1 MKKND
6 IAARNMERR
15 SFNKIIVKGT
25 IMSSMVQGVSSSYKR
40 KNKPLKRGDKVGL
53 ITPAGI
59 ITEERLIK
67 TKANLDALGLK
78 YHHTQN
84 VLLKEG
90 YLAGADA
97 IRLKELHEMYA
108 DESIDAIWCI
118 RGGYGTT
125 RILDHIDFDLIKS
138 NRKPLIGYSDITALL
153 NTIHQK
159 TGSPCF
165 HGPVASS
172 TMTPF
177 TTANLAPIFGLDE
190 THIISNSTMNIAKGL
205 EEDVFKFR
213 TITSGKAEGELVG
226 GNLSLLVSLLG
237 TDHEVKTKNKIVFIE
252 DIGEAPYRIDR
263 MLTQLISAGFFK
275 KVKGIVLGIFAGCE
289 RKDYEKQTLQQ
300 VVHERVKRLQ
310 IPAMYGF
317 SFGHIDDQCTFPIGA
332 KAEMDADLG
341 TVTLLEDGY

>member
-1 MKKND
+1 M
-6 IAARNMERR
+6 RR
-15 SFNKIIVKGT
+15 RKFNELIVKGT
-25 IMSSMVQGVSSSYKR
+25 ILSSMGKKELSSYK
-40 KNKPLKRGDKVGL
+40 KKKKPLKKGDRVGL

-59 ITEERLIK
+59 ITEERLAK
-67 TKANLDALGLK
+67 TKANLDALGLN
-78 YHHTQN
+78 YHHTPN
-84 VLLKEG
+84 VLLREG
-90 YLAGADA
+90 YMAGSDT
-97 IRLKELHEMYA
+97 IRLKELHDMYA

-125 RILDHIDFDLIKS
+125 RLLDHLDFDLIKK
-138 NRKPLIGYSDITALL
+138 NKKPLIGYSDITALH

-172 TMTPF
+172 TMTPY
-177 TTANLAPIFGLDE
+177 TSRHLAPIFGL
-190 THIISNSTMNIAKGL
+190 STPHVIDLSAENIDKGQ
-205 EEDVFKFR
+205 EEDVYKFS
-213 TITSGKAEGELVG
+213 TIISGKAKGDLVG

-275 KVKGIVLGIFAGCE
+275 KVRGIVLGVFAGCE
-289 RKDYEKQTLQQ
+289 RKDEETQTLHQ
-300 VVHERVKRLQ
+300 VVHERIKRLQ
-310 IPAMYGF
+310 IPAVYGF

-332 KAEMDADLG
+332 KAELDADGG